1 MNFFERFLSLW
12 VLLCIVLGVALGQGF
27 PAVFQSLGDLQV
39 ARINLPVGV
48 LIWVMI
54 IPMLVKVDF
63 SALHQVRNHVR
74 GIGVTLL
81 VPPLARRWCLF
92 GADSVGVTLCSRCL
106 KWH

>member
-12 VLLCIVLGVALGQGF
+12 VLLCIVLGVALGEGF

-54 IPMLVKVDF
+54 IPMLV
-63 SALHQVRNHVR
+63 
-74 GIGVTLL
+74 
-81 VPPLARRWCLF
+81 
-92 GADSVGVTLCSRCL
+92 TLCSRCL